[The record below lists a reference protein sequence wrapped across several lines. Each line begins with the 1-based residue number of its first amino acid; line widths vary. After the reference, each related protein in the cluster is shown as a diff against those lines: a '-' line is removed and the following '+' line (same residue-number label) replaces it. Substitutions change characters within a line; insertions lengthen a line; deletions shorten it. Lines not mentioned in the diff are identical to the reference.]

1 MQTNNHTAPFLR
13 WAGGKRWLSREI
25 APKLKKRLESRYF
38 EPFLGGGAM
47 FFAVAP
53 ERALLSDLNSELIN
67 AFQVVA
73 KQPDKLVDEIRKI
86 PVTNERYYE
95 IRSIKPNNDIQK
107 AVRFIYLNRTCYGGL
122 YRENKKGKFN
132 TPFGGG
138 SRTPSPL
145 WERNLIANAS
155 KLLSRRSIELKV
167 QDFADSIKLAKSG
180 DVVYCDPTFSS
191 VTRTQFDRYG
201 PVIFDW
207 NDQERLA
214 YSAYSAADRGAL
226 VLISNTLCNEIRALY
241 NKAILVK
248 FRKKKTIGN
257 KPNNSANHNE
267 SLIIIDPQSDIG
279 EWKNLGEL
287 M

>member
-1 MQTNNHTAPFLR
+1 
-13 WAGGKRWLSREI
+13 
-25 APKLKKRLESRYF
+25 
-38 EPFLGGGAM
+38 M